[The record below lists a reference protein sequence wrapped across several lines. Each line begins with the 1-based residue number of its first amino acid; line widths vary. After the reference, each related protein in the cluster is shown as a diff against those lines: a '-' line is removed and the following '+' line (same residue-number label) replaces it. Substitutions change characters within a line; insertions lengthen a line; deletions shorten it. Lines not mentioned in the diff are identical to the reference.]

1 MTREIKF
8 RVFHKIKKSILEVG
22 WISFQEKTMGF
33 GDGSCWRF
41 NDEVVLMQSTGLKD
55 KNGVEIYEGNIIEL
69 ETGNNETFIAPVVY
83 NKDECRFDL
92 EHPEGYHGHWNLCL
106 RTIDA
111 CNYRSIGNIYEN
123 PELLTPAKD

>member
-1 MTREIKF
+1 MSREIKF

-55 KNGVEIYEGNIIEL
+55 KNGVEIYEGDILKIQTREVSP
-69 ETGNNETFIAPVVY
+69 FIGY
-83 NKDECRFDL
+83 IFYDDKKSGFQFYDL
-92 EHPEGYHGHWNLCL
+92 TDKKSY
-106 RTIDA
+106 TIYKVDKK
-111 CNYRSIGNIYEN
+111 SFEVIGNVYEN
-123 PELLTPAKD
+123 LDLIIPAKD